1 MDSIRNHR
9 RNANVE
15 SNNAS
20 QNPSPSRNYATYP
33 SLKDKR
39 IFVTGGG
46 GGIGQTIV
54 HEFAKQAAKVA
65 FVDIDTDGAA
75 TTLSMCADDNVKHTP
90 RFVECDLTDIESL
103 RAAIASV
110 HAEQGSTEVLVN
122 NAASDDRHTWQEMT
136 PDYWDNRF
144 AVNLRHYFFAIQ
156 AVAPAMIAANSGS
169 IVNIG
174 SSSYLMQEDFFP
186 GYAVAKSGVEGITRT
201 MARTFGEHEIRV
213 NTVMPG
219 WVATER
225 QLARWW
231 TPGGEAGTLRDQA
244 LKRRILADEFA
255 QMVLFLAADD
265 GAACTAQT
273 FLVDGGRY

>member
-1 MDSIRNHR
+1 
-9 RNANVE
+9 
-15 SNNAS
+15 
-20 QNPSPSRNYATYP
+20 
-33 SLKDKR
+33 
-39 IFVTGGG
+39 
-46 GGIGQTIV
+46 
-54 HEFAKQAAKVA
+54 
-65 FVDIDTDGAA
+65 
-75 TTLSMCADDNVKHTP
+75 
-90 RFVECDLTDIESL
+90 
-103 RAAIASV
+103 
-110 HAEQGSTEVLVN
+110 VN
-122 NAASDDRHTWQEMT
+122 NAASDDRHTWEEMT

-156 AVAPAMIAANSGS
+156 AVAPAMIAANNGS

-219 WVATER
+219 WVATDR
-225 QLARWW
+225 QLERWW
-231 TPGGEAGTLRDQA
+231 TPEGEAGTLRDQA

>member
-1 MDSIRNHR
+1 
-9 RNANVE
+9 
-15 SNNAS
+15 
-20 QNPSPSRNYATYP
+20 
-33 SLKDKR
+33 
-39 IFVTGGG
+39 
-46 GGIGQTIV
+46 
-54 HEFAKQAAKVA
+54 
-65 FVDIDTDGAA
+65 
-75 TTLSMCADDNVKHTP
+75 
-90 RFVECDLTDIESL
+90 
-103 RAAIASV
+103 
-110 HAEQGSTEVLVN
+110 
-122 NAASDDRHTWQEMT
+122 DRHTWQEMT

-225 QLARWW
+225 QLERWW
-231 TPGGEAGTLRDQA
+231 TPEGEAGTLRDQA